1 MPVKSV
7 NLCDRFY
14 KVAEIDPDRAALTG
28 FLTADPRGPVSSW
41 TRRQLA
47 DDIGCVAYLLPRVT
61 QRPKPRLGILLPTV
75 PEMHLLLWGGMSAGS
90 VALINPL
97 LTYDHA
103 LALLDAMAV
112 DCLAIPTPSLDSV
125 LAELGGRLSQ
135 QRSDISIITIGPG
148 GSLETEMVFETAQCH
163 AAGRLDRDPSQI
175 AAVFHTGGTTG
186 VPKIAPLSFANIVA
200 ASDALAT
207 TLAFGSNDVFV
218 CPLPLFHIAGAIVGG
233 LAPLLA
239 GTHMVIPPKGGLR
252 DPDVLAN
259 FWALLEHVEA
269 TMLVAVPTSLAA
281 LMAIP
286 LGGANISR
294 LDYILTGTAPL
305 PAEIARRF
313 EALTG
318 KSIHT
323 GYGMTETS
331 GIIAYVPRKVTA
343 RPSTVGPPVPGIEVK
358 IDVPAQA
365 ESSSDEPR
373 AGRILVRGPSVFLGY
388 QGGESRSADAWFD
401 TGDLG
406 KIDDNGYLSL
416 TGRSKDLIIR
426 GGHNIDPALIEEA
439 VAGHQSV
446 AIAAAVGQIDDY
458 AGEVPILYVQ
468 LNPGWDRELA
478 LREIAALLK
487 QSISEPP
494 ARPREIVEVT
504 PMPLTAV
511 GKIFKPALRLDAA
524 KRRIQ
529 ALLDQNSF
537 GDVNFA
543 LRTGDGGA
551 IIVTLQP
558 AFAGRS
564 LEEPLRQMLGMFP
577 VTVEIEFNG

>member
-1 MPVKSV
+1 MQMIPV
-7 NLCDRFY
+7 NLCDRFHT
-14 KVAEIDPDRAALTG
+14 VAEQNPNRAALTG
-28 FLTADPRGPVSSW
+28 ILTADPKGPQSSW

-47 DDIGCVAYLLPRVT
+47 DDISCLAYLLPRLT
-61 QRPKPRLGILLPTV
+61 QRPKPRLGILLPTI

-97 LTYDHA
+97 LNYFHA
-103 LALLDAMAV
+103 QALLDSMEV
-112 DCLAIPTPSLDSV
+112 DCLAIPTATLDPV
-125 LAELGGRLSQ
+125 LAELGDRLSQ
-135 QRSDISIITIGPG
+135 QRPDLPIITIGSG
-148 GSLETEMVFETAQCH
+148 GSLETEMTFEKAQRH
-163 AAGRLDRDPSQI
+163 SARHRDRDPTEI

-186 VPKIAPLSFANIVA
+186 IPKIARLSFGNIFA
-200 ASDALAT
+200 ASDALAI
-207 TLAFGSNDVFV
+207 TLAFEASDVFV

-239 GTHMVIPPKGGLR
+239 GTEVVMPAKGGLR
-252 DPDVLAN
+252 DADVLTN
-259 FWALLEHVEA
+259 FWVLLEYVKA

-281 LMAIP
+281 LTTVP
-286 LGGANISR
+286 LGKANISR
-294 LDYILTGTAPL
+294 LDYVLTGTAPL
-305 PAEIARRF
+305 PTEIARRF

-343 RPSTVGPPVPGIEVK
+343 RPLTVGPPVPGIEVK
-358 IDVPAQA
+358 IDVLAQA
-365 ESSSDEPR
+365 ESSSDKPT

-388 QGGESRSADAWFD
+388 EGGEIRSADDWFD

-406 KIDDNGYLSL
+406 QVDDDGYLCL

-426 GGHNIDPALIEEA
+426 GGHNIDPAMVEEA
-439 VAGHQSV
+439 AAQHPSV
-446 AIAAAVGQIDDY
+446 AIAAAVGQIDDH

-468 LNPGWDRELA
+468 LNPGWDSELA

-494 ARPREIVEVT
+494 ARPREIVYVK

-524 KRRIQ
+524 QRRIQ
-529 ALLDQNSF
+529 ALLDQNSL
-537 GDVNFA
+537 GDIRFA
-543 LRTGDGGA
+543 IRTGDGGE
-551 IIVTLQP
+551 IIVTLQAANVRQFP
-558 AFAGRS
+558 DK
-564 LEEPLRQMLGMFP
+564 PLRQMLELFP
-577 VTVEIEFNG
+577 VTIEIE

>member
-1 MPVKSV
+1 MPMKPV
-7 NLCDRFY
+7 NLCDLFAT
-14 KVAEIDPDRAALTG
+14 VAEAGPDRIALTG
-28 FLTADPRGPVSSW
+28 ILTANPKAPASRW

-97 LTYDHA
+97 LNYDHA
-103 LALLDAMAV
+103 IALLDAMAV
-112 DCLAIPTPSLDSV
+112 DCLAIPTPSLDPV

-135 QRSDISIITIGPG
+135 QRPDISIITIGSG
-148 GSLETEMVFETAQCH
+148 GSFETGMVFERAQCH
-163 AAGRLDRDPSQI
+163 TARRLDRDPSEI

-186 VPKIAPLSFANIVA
+186 VPKIAPLSFANVIA

-281 LMAIP
+281 LTTIP
-286 LGGANISR
+286 IGGANISR
-294 LDYILTGTAPL
+294 LNYVLTGTAPL

-331 GIIAYVPRKVTA
+331 GIIAYVPRKVKA

-358 IDVPAQA
+358 IDVLAPA
-365 ESSSDEPR
+365 ESSSDKPR

-388 QGGESRSADAWFD
+388 QGSESRSANAWFD

-406 KIDDNGYLSL
+406 QIDNEGYLSL

-426 GGHNIDPALIEEA
+426 GGHNIDPAMIEEA
-439 VAGHQSV
+439 AARHPSV
-446 AIAAAVGQIDDY
+446 AIAAAVGQIDNY
-458 AGEVPILYVQ
+458 AGEIPILYIQ
-468 LNPGWDRELA
+468 LNPGWDGELA

-487 QSISEPP
+487 QLISEPP

-529 ALLDQNSF
+529 ALLKQNSF
-537 GDVNFA
+537 GDVSFV
-543 LRTGDGGA
+543 LRTGDGGE
-551 IIVTLQP
+551 IIVTLQTIGANQFP
-558 AFAGRS
+558 EAR
-564 LEEPLRQMLGMFP
+564 LRQMLGLFP
-577 VTVEIEFNG
+577 VTIEIESSV

>member
-14 KVAEIDPDRAALTG
+14 TVAEIDPDRAALTG
-28 FLTADPRGPVSSW
+28 LLTADPQGPLSSW

-47 DDIGCVAYLLPRVT
+47 EDIGCVAHLLPRVT
-61 QRPKPRLGILLPTV
+61 QMPKPRIGILLPTV
-75 PEMHLLLWGGMSAGS
+75 PEMHLLLWGGISAGS
-90 VALINPL
+90 IALINPL
-97 LTYDHA
+97 LNYDHA

-112 DCLAIPTPSLDSV
+112 DCLAIPTAKLDPF
-125 LAELGGRLSQ
+125 LAELGVRLSH
-135 QRSDISIITIGPG
+135 QRPDIPIITVGPG
-148 GSLETEMVFETAQCH
+148 GCLETEIAMERAQRH
-163 AAGRLDRDPSQI
+163 ISRHLDRNPSEI

-207 TLAFGSNDVFV
+207 TLAFESRDVFV

-239 GTHMVIPPKGGLR
+239 GTHMVMPAKGGLR

-313 EALTG
+313 EVLTG

-331 GIIAYVPRKVTA
+331 GIIAYVPRKVKA

-358 IDVPAQA
+358 IDVLAQA
-365 ESSSDEPR
+365 ESSGYKPR

-388 QGGESRSADAWFD
+388 QGSESRASDAWFD

-406 KIDDNGYLSL
+406 QIDEYGYLSL

-426 GGHNIDPALIEEA
+426 GGHNIDPAMIEEA
-439 VAGHQSV
+439 AAEHPSV

-458 AGEVPILYVQ
+458 AGEVPILYIQ
-468 LNPGWDRELA
+468 LIPGWDGAQA

-487 QSISEPP
+487 QSISERP
-494 ARPREIVEVT
+494 ARPREIVEVM

-529 ALLDQNSF
+529 ALLKQNSLA
-537 GDVNFA
+537 DVNFA
-543 LRTGDGGA
+543 LRTGDGGE

-558 AFAGRS
+558 AYAGRS